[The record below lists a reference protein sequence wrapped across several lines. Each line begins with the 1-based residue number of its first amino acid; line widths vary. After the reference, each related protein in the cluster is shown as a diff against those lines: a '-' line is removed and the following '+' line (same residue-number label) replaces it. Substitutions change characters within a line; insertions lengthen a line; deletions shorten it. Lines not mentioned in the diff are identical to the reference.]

1 MAVDISEIDVPQA
14 PVQPRGRAGRPGP
27 ARLRMVGRVRTHREG
42 RRMIYRLTSTH
53 LVALIEEALGFAGH
67 FVHDT
72 PHHDQRTPS
81 PAAPMTR

>member
-1 MAVDISEIDVPQA
+1 
-14 PVQPRGRAGRPGP
+14 
-27 ARLRMVGRVRTHREG
+27 
-42 RRMIYRLTSTH
+42 MIYRLTSTH